1 MGCGVL
7 MDALGDDLVPV
18 FLICSVG
25 RLVWQ
30 AKNKAI
36 GRKLQT
42 LHQKARRIA
51 HVTHE
56 DLTRT
61 VG

>member
-1 MGCGVL
+1 